1 MKLKRI
7 QRMHEIEIAD
17 NKKDTVPQRRCVVC
31 SSWFTLRS
39 KKDMAKKSGWSCP
52 RCMTAR
58 LFATNSMKAELYDGP
73 KKKKAGGAKNPQGDA
88 AAYPEA

>member
-1 MKLKRI
+1 MAKLKRI

-52 RCMTAR
+52 RCTAVR
-58 LFATNSMKAELYDGP
+58 AFATNSMKAELYDGP
-73 KKKKAGGAKNPQGDA
+73 KKKKAGGVTDSEVVA
-88 AAYPEA
+88 AAY